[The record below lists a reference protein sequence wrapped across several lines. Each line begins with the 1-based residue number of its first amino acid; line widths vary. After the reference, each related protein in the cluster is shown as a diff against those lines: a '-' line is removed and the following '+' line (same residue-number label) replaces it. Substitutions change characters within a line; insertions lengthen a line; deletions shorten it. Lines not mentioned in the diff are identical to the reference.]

1 MNKKIILIVCR
12 GNITRSPFAEQVIN
26 RELKEKGL
34 NSKLVAISRGTQGTR
49 VDPIPVKFLNITFYK
64 NEYRFSK
71 PTLDKFRIDI
81 TNHIS
86 KSVDRKMAEKA
97 NVILAVDESNRVALL
112 QLFPD
117 LKSKIFK
124 LSELTGRDEDFTDP
138 ETIRGIEK
146 HFKILSGIKD
156 TIIQGFPKLIS
167 LAMKEKK
174 N

>member
-1 MNKKIILIVCR
+1 
-12 GNITRSPFAEQVIN
+12 
-26 RELKEKGL
+26 
-34 NSKLVAISRGTQGTR
+34 
-49 VDPIPVKFLNITFYK
+49 
-64 NEYRFSK
+64 
-71 PTLDKFRIDI
+71 
-81 TNHIS
+81 
-86 KSVDRKMAEKA
+86 MAEKA